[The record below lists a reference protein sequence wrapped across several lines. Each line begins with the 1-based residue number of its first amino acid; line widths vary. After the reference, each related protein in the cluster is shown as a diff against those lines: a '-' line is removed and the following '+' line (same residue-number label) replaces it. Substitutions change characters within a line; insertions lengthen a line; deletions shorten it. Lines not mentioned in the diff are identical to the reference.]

1 LIAEFLIIELI
12 AGLILDKINGLENSV
27 ADITIELDVS
37 LISFIEEMLTDGL
50 AFVFILV
57 VAI

>member
-27 ADITIELDVS
+27 ADIAIELDVR